1 MSTSHVP
8 AFTKSPRFVFFTD
21 FDGTITTDDCN
32 DYLVDNLGF
41 GPERR
46 QQLYKEVMANRM
58 SFRDSFLEMFDSIT
72 TPYNECLDLLRQNI
86 KLDPG
91 FKGFYDW
98 ARENHI
104 PIVIL
109 SSGTVPMIRT
119 LLDSL
124 LGPGWDIQIIG
135 NNVAP
140 RDGKSIDEKGGWRI
154 DFHDE
159 SHHGH
164 DKSLEIRKY
173 SSLSDR
179 PILFYAGDGISDL
192 SAAKETDLLFAKA
205 DKELVVWCEREG
217 VPFVAFRDWNSILET
232 CKKIAAGL
240 ITVEEAANSR
250 I

>member
-1 MSTSHVP
+1 MT
-8 AFTKSPRFVFFTD
+8 
-21 FDGTITTDDCN
+21 
-32 DYLVDNLGF
+32 
-41 GPERR
+41 
-46 QQLYKEVMANRM
+46 NRM

-72 TPYNECLDLLRQNI
+72 TPYNECLNLLRQNI

-124 LGPGWDIQIIG
+124 LGPGWDIQI
-135 NNVAP
+135 V
-140 RDGKSIDEKGGWRI
+140 EY
-154 DFHDE
+154 

-164 DKSLEIRKY
+164 DKSLEIHKY
-173 SSLSDR
+173 SSLSNR

-205 DKELVVWCEREG
+205 DKELVVWCEREE
-217 VPFVAFRDWNSILET
+217 VLFVTFRDWNSILET
-232 CKKIAAGL
+232 GKKIAAGL
-240 ITVEEAANSR
+240 VTVENTANGR

>member
-8 AFTKSPRFVFFTD
+8 SFTKSPRFVFFTD

-46 QQLYKEVMANRM
+46 QQLYKAVMTNRM

-72 TPYNECLDLLRQNI
+72 TLYNECLDLLRQNI

-124 LGPGWDIQIIG
+124 LGPGWDIQIVG
-135 NNVAP
+135 NNVVP
-140 RDGKSIDEKGGWRI
+140 RDGKSINEKGGWRI

-159 SHHGH
+159 
-164 DKSLEIRKY
+164 R
-173 SSLSDR
+173 
-179 PILFYAGDGISDL
+179 
-192 SAAKETDLLFAKA
+192 SAWKTPLPRLWIYM
-205 DKELVVWCEREG
+205 L
-217 VPFVAFRDWNSILET
+217 N
-232 CKKIAAGL
+232 
-240 ITVEEAANSR
+240 R

>member
-8 AFTKSPRFVFFTD
+8 AFSESPRFVFFTD

-124 LGPGWDIQIIG
+124 LGSGWDIQIIG
-135 NNVAP
+135 NNVVP

-173 SSLSDR
+173 SLLSGR
-179 PILFYAGDGISDL
+179 PILFYAGDGVSDL

-232 CKKIAAGL
+232 CKKISAGL